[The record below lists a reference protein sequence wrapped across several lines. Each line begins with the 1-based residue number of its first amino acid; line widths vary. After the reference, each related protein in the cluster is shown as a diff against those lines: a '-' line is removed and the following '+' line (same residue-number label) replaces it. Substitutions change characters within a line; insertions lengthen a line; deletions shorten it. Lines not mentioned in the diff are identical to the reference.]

1 MRGVWSAIDRSEPKK
16 WRRMVAEHAPQSAAS
31 IVGCLQ
37 RAPNRSQIESICYIE
52 LNRGYLEASGSRR
65 IHMAIEKWSWCRWN
79 ARTGPRC
86 APKCPSFGP
95 PFGRGPNTRLA
106 LHFTISTLVDAF
118 FCSSQLA
125 SFSVMPVM
133 PWDARGEPMY
143 TLYELVTPKRYQKA
157 QCGLSRLTVVS

>member
-1 MRGVWSAIDRSEPKK
+1 MGWDRLTRPRGSVEG
-16 WRRMVAEHAPQSAAS
+16 S
-31 IVGCLQ
+31 ISSSTELGPALTGT
-37 RAPNRSQIESICYIE
+37 SQIEPFGYFE
-52 LNRGYLEASGSRR
+52 LNRGYLEAVGSSK
-65 IHMAIEKWSWCRWN
+65 IHRVMIKWPWCRWN

-106 LHFTISTLVDAF
+106 LHFTISTLFDAF

-125 SFSVMPVM
+125 SFSVVPVM

-143 TLYELVTPKRYQKA
+143 TLY
-157 QCGLSRLTVVS
+157 